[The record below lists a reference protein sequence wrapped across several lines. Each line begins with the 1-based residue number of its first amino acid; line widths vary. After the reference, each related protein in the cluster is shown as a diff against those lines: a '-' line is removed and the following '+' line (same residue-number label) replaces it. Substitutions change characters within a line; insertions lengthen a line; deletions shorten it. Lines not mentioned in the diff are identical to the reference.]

1 MATKNLAGEA
11 YRLIKLRIV
20 HSGRYPDM
28 YLSEEKLMS
37 ILKIGRTPIREAI
50 VRLKH
55 EGFLTVIPRK
65 GIFINFFS
73 ESQLRQIYEMAE
85 ALEGMAVKLVT
96 QRITEKRR
104 ERLERVVEEMEKAFE
119 NNDQKKWV
127 ACDIKVH
134 RLIQQMSGN
143 KYISEAMA
151 LINERIKRIRTLW
164 LQVQGL
170 PVKSTQEHRQ
180 IVEAIKSRDPA
191 MAQKLMQEHMERVR
205 KNIITIFRGMK
216 VF

>member
-1 MATKNLAGEA
+1 MSRKILASEA
-11 YRLIKLRIV
+11 YKRIKSRIINN
-20 HSGRYPDM
+20 RFYPDIH
-28 YLSEEKLMS
+28 LSEEKLMS

-73 ESQLRQIYEMAE
+73 ESELRQIYEMAE
-85 ALEGMAVKLVT
+85 ALEGMAVKLVA

-104 ERLERVVEEMEKAFE
+104 ERLERVVEEMENAFE

-127 ACDIKVH
+127 ASDIRVH

-143 KYISEAMA
+143 KYISETMA

-170 PVKSTQEHRQ
+170 PAKSTQEHRQ
-180 IVEAIKSRDPA
+180 IVEAIERRDPA
-191 MAQKLMQEHMERVR
+191 MAQKFMQEHMERVR
-205 KNIITIFRGMK
+205 KEIISIFRRMK